1 MTHGVHSLDY
11 PNGRFIA
18 AEVDLTTGC
27 HTLLNF
33 RSAPHSQCVAHCQ
46 ALGRISNASKTRHIF
61 LAHKDGA
68 NDE

>member
-27 HTLLNF
+27 HQLLNF
-33 RSAPHSQCVAHCQ
+33 RSESHAKCVGLCQ
-46 ALGRISNASKTRHIF
+46 ALGRISSASKTRQIF

-68 NDE
+68 NDG